1 MSLDFNSTTPYD
13 QLVEKWNP
21 VLEHRDL
28 GSIGD
33 LHKKRVTAVLL
44 ENQVKAMREERAS
57 GNLFE
62 ATMGPVGMGGNF
74 TSGQVGAAGNFA
86 GYDPV
91 LISLVRR
98 AMPNVVAYDI
108 AGVQPMTAPTG
119 LIFAMRARY
128 GNDSGG
134 YTQGVEALFDEPW
147 AKFSGACG
155 SVGNL
160 PTYGFTAG
168 LSYTALLSGSTAAG
182 INPFSTTTF
191 GAPGAT
197 RNTAM
202 FNQFRGML
210 TSSAEGLGGSTGLDF
225 REMAFS
231 IERLAVQA
239 RSRAL
244 KAEYTT
250 ELAQDL
256 RAIHGLDAEAELANI
271 LSVEIMNEINREIL
285 RAMYHIAKTGC
296 QQNDLLY
303 TENSG
308 GGGVYD
314 LLKDSDGRWSA
325 ERFRGLMFQIER
337 EANQIAKDTRRGKG
351 NFIVCSADVASALAM
366 GGFLNLSPALNVDMQ
381 VDDTG
386 NVFAGVLNNKF
397 KVYIDPFVANNVN
410 FVTVGYKGTSPYDAG
425 FFYCP
430 YVPLQMVRAVGQD
443 TFQPK
448 IGFKT
453 RYGLVANPFAQGRD
467 AFTATQLGNDG
478 LVASTNA
485 YFRLFAVKNLHGNTA

>member
-1 MSLDFNSTTPYD
+1 MSFEFNQTSPYD
-13 QLVEKWNP
+13 SLVEKWSP
-21 VLEHRDL
+21 VLEHNDL
-28 GSIGD
+28 PNIQD

-44 ENQVKAMREERAS
+44 ENQVNAMREERAA

-62 ATMGPVGMGGNF
+62 SNLGGAGLGIGGNF
-74 TSGQVGAAGNFA
+74 NAGQVGSAGNFA

-108 AGVQPMTAPTG
+108 AGVQPMSAPTG

-128 GNDSGG
+128 GSETNG
-134 YTQGVEALFDEPW
+134 YTGGTEALFDEPW
-147 AKFSGACG
+147 AKFSGICG
-155 SVGNL
+155 ASGPGGQNYTTLLTGSSAGVFAGMGTSFANS
-160 PTYGFTAG
+160 AG
-168 LSYTALLSGSTAAG
+168 LTYLVR
-182 INPFSTTTF
+182 PDTF
-191 GAPGAT
+191 T
-197 RNTAM
+197 
-202 FNQFRGML
+202 QFRGML
-210 TSSAEGLGGSTGLDF
+210 TSTAETLGAAPSTSDF

-231 IERLAVQA
+231 IERVAVQA

-256 RAIHGLDAEAELANI
+256 RAVHGLDAEAELANI

-285 RAMYHIAKTGC
+285 RAMYFVAKTGC
-296 QQNDLLY
+296 RQNDLAGY
-303 TENSG
+303 GTDTTQ
-308 GGGVYD
+308 GGVYD
-314 LLKDSDGRWSA
+314 LILDSDGRWSA

-337 EANQIAKDTRRGKG
+337 EANQIAKETRRGKG

-386 NVFAGVLNNKF
+386 NIFAGVLNNKF

-453 RYGLVANPFAQGRD
+453 RYGLVANPFAGGRD
-467 AFTATQLGNDG
+467 STFSTQVDDG
-478 LVASTNA
+478 LTSNSNA
-485 YFRLFAVKNLHGNTA
+485 YYRLFAVKNLHGNTV

>member
-1 MSLDFNSTTPYD
+1 MSLDYTQTTPAD
-13 QLVEKWNP
+13 LLVEKWAP
-21 VLEHRDL
+21 VLDHEALPTIAD
-28 GSIGD
+28 S
-33 LHKKRVTAVLL
+33 HKRRVTAVLL
-44 ENQVKAMREERAS
+44 ENQVKAMQEERNT
-57 GNLFE
+57 GNMNLFE
-62 ATMGPVGMGGNF
+62 GSMGPVGIGGNP
-74 TSGQVGAAGNFA
+74 TTGQVGSAGNFA

-91 LISLVRR
+91 MISLVRR

-108 AGVQPMTAPTG
+108 AGVQPMSAPTG

-128 GNDSGG
+128 GNDSSG
-134 YTQGVEALFDEPW
+134 YTLGTEALFDEPW
-147 AKFSGACG
+147 AKLSGACG
-155 SVGNL
+155 
-160 PTYGFTAG
+160 A
-168 LSYTALLSGSTAAG
+168 SGYATAAPSG
-182 INPFSTTTF
+182 YANILAGSSAGVFTTAAMGNGVTYITRVDTF
-191 GAPGAT
+191 T
-197 RNTAM
+197 
-202 FNQFRGML
+202 QFRGML
-210 TSSAEGLGGSTGLDF
+210 TSTAETLGANSANADF

-231 IERLAVQA
+231 IERVAVQA

-256 RAIHGLDAEAELANI
+256 RAVHGLDAEAELANI

-285 RAMYHIAKTGC
+285 RAMYYVAKTGC
-296 QQNDLLY
+296 QNSDLAG
-303 TENSG
+303 TVGSG
-308 GGGVYD
+308 PGGVYD
-314 LLKDSDGRWSA
+314 LVNDSDGRWSA

-453 RYGLVANPFAQGRD
+453 RYGLVGNPFAHGRD
-467 AFTATQLGNDG
+467 QFTAAELTADG
-478 LVASTNA
+478 LAASKNA
-485 YFRLFAVKNLHGNTA
+485 YFRLFAVTNLHGNTA

>member
-1 MSLDFNSTTPYD
+1 MSFDFNNSSPYD
-13 QLVEKWNP
+13 SLVEKWSP
-21 VLEHRDL
+21 VLEHNDL
-28 GSIGD
+28 PSIQD

-44 ENQVKAMREERAS
+44 ENQVKAMREEKAS
-57 GNLFE
+57 QNLFE
-62 ATMGPVGMGGNF
+62 NSMGPIGIGGNF
-74 TSGQVGAAGNFA
+74 AAGQVGAAGNFA

-108 AGVQPMTAPTG
+108 AGVQPMSAPTG

-128 GNDSGG
+128 GNDNNG
-134 YTQGVEALFDEPW
+134 YTQGEEALFDEPW
-147 AKFSGACG
+147 AKFSGICG
-155 SVGNL
+155 SSGPGAAN
-160 PTYGFTAG
+160 YGAI
-168 LSYTALLSGSTAAG
+168 LSGSTAG
-182 INPFSTTTF
+182 VF
-191 GAPGAT
+191 GSNALGNFATGAT
-197 RNTAM
+197 YLSRPDVFSA
-202 FNQFRGML
+202 FRGML
-210 TSSAEGLGGSTGLDF
+210 TSTAETLGKDASTADF

-231 IERLAVQA
+231 IERVAVQA

-256 RAIHGLDAEAELANI
+256 RAVHGLDAEAELANI

-285 RAMYHIAKTGC
+285 RAMYFVAKTGC
-296 QQNDLLY
+296 RQNDLSSY
-303 TENSG
+303 GTDNSQ
-308 GGGVYD
+308 GGVYD
-314 LLKDSDGRWSA
+314 LILDSDGRWSA

-453 RYGLVANPFAQGRD
+453 RYGLVANPFAGGRSTTFSGD
-467 AFTATQLGNDG
+467 NDG
-478 LVASTNA
+478 LQASTNA
-485 YFRLFAVKNLHGNTA
+485 YYRLFAVKNLHGNTV

>member
-1 MSLDFNSTTPYD
+1 MSFDFNNTTPYD
-13 QLVEKWNP
+13 NLVEKWSP
-21 VLEHRDL
+21 VLDHKDL
-28 GSIGD
+28 QSITD

-44 ENQVKAMREERAS
+44 ENQVKAMREEKAS
-57 GNLFE
+57 QNLFE
-62 ATMGPVGMGGNF
+62 NTMGPIGIGGNF
-74 TSGQVGAAGNFA
+74 QASQVGAAGNFA

-108 AGVQPMTAPTG
+108 AGVQPMSAPTG

-128 GNDSGG
+128 GNDTTNG
-134 YTQGVEALFDEPW
+134 YTGGEEALFDEPW
-147 AKFSGACG
+147 AKFSGICG
-155 SVGNL
+155 ASGPGAAN
-160 PTYGFTAG
+160 YGTILNG
-168 LSYTALLSGSTAAG
+168 QSLGVLSGFADGLTYIGA
-182 INPFSTTTF
+182 NDRKDTFS
-191 GAPGAT
+191 
-197 RNTAM
+197 
-202 FNQFRGML
+202 QFRGML
-210 TSSAEGLGGSTGLDF
+210 TSTAETLGGNPTQADF

-231 IERLAVQA
+231 IERVAVQA

-256 RAIHGLDAEAELANI
+256 RAVHGLDAEAELANI

-285 RAMYHIAKTGC
+285 RAMYYVAKTGC
-296 QQNDLLY
+296 RQSDLASY
-303 TENSG
+303 NTNAASG
-308 GGGVYD
+308 GIYD
-314 LLKDSDGRWSA
+314 LVLDSDGRWSA

-453 RYGLVANPFAQGRD
+453 RYGLVANPFAGGRSST
-467 AFTATQLGNDG
+467 FGSGKPEDG
-478 LVASTNA
+478 LEANTNS
-485 YFRLFAVKNLHGNTA
+485 YYRLFAVKNLHGNTV

>member
-44 ENQVKAMREERAS
+44 ENQVKAMREERAA

-74 TSGQVGAAGNFA
+74 TSAQVGAAGNFA

-134 YTQGVEALFDEPW
+134 YTQGAEALFDEPW

-160 PTYGFTAG
+160 PTYGAAAG
-168 LSYTALLSGSTAAG
+168 LSYTALLAGSSAG
-182 INPFSTTTF
+182 LNPFTTVTM
-191 GAPGAT
+191 GACGAT
-197 RNTAM
+197 RADVFTA
-202 FNQFRGML
+202 FRAML

-296 QQNDLLY
+296 QQNDLRAM
-303 TENSG
+303 EQG
-308 GGGVYD
+308 GAVRGGVYD
-314 LLKDSDGRWSA
+314 LLADSDGRWSA

-453 RYGLVANPFAQGRD
+453 RYGLVANPFGQGRD
-467 AFTATQLGNDG
+467 SFSANDDG
-478 LVASTNA
+478 MSTSGTNA
-485 YFRLFAVKNLHGNTA
+485 YYRIFAVTNLHGFSGN

>member
-1 MSLDFNSTTPYD
+1 MSLDFTNSSPALYD
-13 QLVEKWNP
+13 LLVEKWGP
-21 VLEHRDL
+21 VLDHDAL
-28 GSIGD
+28 PNIGD
-33 LHKKRVTAVLL
+33 VHKRRVTAVLL
-44 ENQVKAMREERAS
+44 ENQIKAMQEERAS
-57 GNLFE
+57 GQMGLFE
-62 ATMGPVGMGGNF
+62 NTIGPVGIGGNF
-74 TSGQVGAAGNFA
+74 TTGQVGAAGNFA

-91 LISLVRR
+91 MISLVRR

-134 YTQGVEALFDEPW
+134 YTQGTEALFDEPW

-155 SVGNL
+155 GVTG
-160 PTYGFTAG
+160 TY
-168 LSYTALLSGSTAAG
+168 SALLSGSSTG
-182 INPFSTTTF
+182 ISFGGVGASGLTRSDGFS
-191 GAPGAT
+191 
-197 RNTAM
+197 
-202 FNQFRGML
+202 QFRGML
-210 TSSAEGLGGSTGLDF
+210 TSTAETLGTGTNDF

-231 IERLAVQA
+231 IERVAVQA

-256 RAIHGLDAEAELANI
+256 RAVHGLDAEAELANI

-285 RAMYHIAKTGC
+285 RAMYYVAKTGC
-296 QQNDLLY
+296 QNSDLASVSV
-303 TENSG
+303 SG
-308 GGGVYD
+308 GYGGVYD
-314 LLKDSDGRWSA
+314 LTSDSDGRWSA

-453 RYGLVANPFAQGRD
+453 RYGLVANPFAGGRNTT
-467 AFTATQLGNDG
+467 FSNFNTSDG
-478 LVASTNA
+478 LEASTNA
-485 YFRLFAVKNLHGNTA
+485 YYRLFAVTNLHGNSGN